1 MGLFDRMAVV
11 IKAWASQKI
20 GGAEDPRK
28 LMDYS
33 YEKQQE
39 MLQQVRRGIV
49 EVVTS
54 RRQIELQVEKE
65 RANVDKLDE
74 QARRALG
81 ADREDLARVAV
92 ERKQVALA
100 KINDLGVQVGNIEKE
115 QQRLTEA
122 EARLATKVEAFKT
135 QKEVIKAQYNVAE
148 AEVRVGEAVNGLS
161 EEFADVGMAM
171 QRAEEKTEKL
181 RARAAAIHELTDTGT
196 LQQLGGGNR
205 DSIDAELDRLSL
217 TQNVDSELAAL
228 KRQIGGPEEAKRLPP
243 GGSGTARPPD
253 LVGR

>member
-11 IKAWASQKI
+11 VKAWTSRMI
-20 GGAEDPRK
+20 GAAEDPRQ

-54 RRQIELQVEKE
+54 RRGIELQIDKE
-65 RANVDKLDE
+65 RANASKLDE
-74 QARRALG
+74 QARRALA
-81 ADREDLARVAV
+81 ADREDLARVAI
-92 ERKQVALA
+92 ERKQVAIARIGDLA
-100 KINDLGVQVGNIEKE
+100 TQVANIQKE
-115 QQRLTEA
+115 QQRLSESET
-122 EARLATKVEAFKT
+122 RLAAKIETFKT
-135 QKEVIKAQYNVAE
+135 QKEVIKAQYSAAE
-148 AEVRVGEAVNGLS
+148 AEVRVGEAINGLS

-196 LQQLGGGNR
+196 LQGLGGGSR
-205 DSIDAELDRLSL
+205 DAIDAELDRLSL
-217 TQNVDSELAAL
+217 TQGVDSELAAL
-228 KRQIGGPEEAKRLPP
+228 KRQVAGPEQPKQLTE
-243 GGSGTARPPD
+243 
-253 LVGR
+253 GR

>member
-11 IKAWASQKI
+11 IKAWASQMV
-20 GGAEDPRK
+20 GAAEDPRK

-39 MLQQVRRGIV
+39 MLQGVRRGIV

-54 RRQIELQVEKE
+54 RRQIELQAEKE
-65 RANVDKLDE
+65 RNNVAKLEE
-74 QARRALG
+74 QARRAMG
-81 ADREDLARVAV
+81 AGREDLARIAI
-92 ERKQVALA
+92 ERKQVALSR
-100 KINDLGVQVGNIEKE
+100 ITDLEAQVGNVEQE
-115 QQRLTEA
+115 QQRLTDA
-122 EARLATKVEAFKT
+122 EARLASKIEAFKT

-161 EEFADVGMAM
+161 EEFADVGLAM

-181 RARAAAIHELTDTGT
+181 RARAAAIHELTEVGT
-196 LQQLGGGNR
+196 LQAPGSNR

-217 TQNVDSELAAL
+217 TSSVDSELAAL
-228 KRQIGGPEEAKRLPP
+228 RRQISGPEQPKALPE
-243 GGSGTARPPD
+243 
-253 LVGR
+253 GR